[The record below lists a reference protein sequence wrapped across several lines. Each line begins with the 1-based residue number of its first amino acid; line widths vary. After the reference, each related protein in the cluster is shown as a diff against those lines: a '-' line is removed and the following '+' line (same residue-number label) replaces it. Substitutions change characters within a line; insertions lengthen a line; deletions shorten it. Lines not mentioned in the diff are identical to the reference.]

1 MHLLRLPR
9 AEKNQTT
16 NCEAHKNSITSAS
29 LLLPPLQI
37 GSPTEEHNIKRKL
50 LDILACPIDKF
61 YPLELHVFEEK
72 DEIVEGVILC
82 PKCNRWYPIR
92 DEIPEMLPDEL
103 REENEDIPFMKKWK
117 DKFPKKTLTE
127 GKPFN
132 LKK

>member
-1 MHLLRLPR
+1 MEGR
-9 AEKNQTT
+9 
-16 NCEAHKNSITSAS
+16 
-29 LLLPPLQI
+29 
-37 GSPTEEHNIKRKL
+37 NIKRKL

>member
-1 MHLLRLPR
+1 M
-9 AEKNQTT
+9 
-16 NCEAHKNSITSAS
+16 
-29 LLLPPLQI
+29 
-37 GSPTEEHNIKRKL
+37 KRKL

-103 REENEDIPFMKKWK
+103 REENEDISFMKKWK

-127 GKPFN
+127 GKPSN